1 MKRREFSV
9 SAAAALAVT
18 STALVVSPA
27 AQAQTKPQAGKD
39 YAALDTRAPV
49 DTPADKVE
57 VIEFFW
63 YNCSH
68 CNAFEPA
75 LNNWIKAQPKDVV
88 VKRVPVAFQDSFI
101 PQQKLYYTL
110 EALGKVDALHDKVFQ
125 AIHVEKQA
133 LNTDA
138 KILEW
143 AVKQG
148 LDKAKFL
155 EAYNSFGVAGKVKRA
170 TLLQD
175 AYKVEGVPSIGI
187 AGRYYTDGSRTG
199 SMAKVLQVTD
209 ALIAENRK
217 R

>member
-9 SAAAALAVT
+9 SAASVLAASTVTLATV
-18 STALVVSPA
+18 PA
-27 AQAQTKPQAGKD
+27 HAQNKPQAGKE
-39 YAALDTRAPV
+39 YAVLDTRAPV

-63 YNCSH
+63 YSCPH

-75 LNNWIKAQPKDVV
+75 LNNWIKALPKDVV
-88 VKRVPVAFQDSFI
+88 LKRVPVAFQDSFV
-101 PQQKLYYTL
+101 PLQKLYYAL
-110 EALGKVDALHDKVFQ
+110 EALGKVEALHDKVFY

-138 KILEW
+138 KILDW

-155 EAYNSFGVAGKVKRA
+155 EAYNSFSVAGKVKRA
-170 TLLQD
+170 TLLQE
-175 AYKVEGVPSIGI
+175 AYKVEGVPALGV
-187 AGRYYTDGSRTG
+187 AGRYYTDGSRAG
-199 SMAKVLQVTD
+199 SMGRALQVTD
-209 ALIAENRK
+209 ALVADARK
-217 R
+217 AR

>member
-9 SAAAALAVT
+9 SAASVLAASTVTLAAMPVH
-18 STALVVSPA
+18 
-27 AQAQTKPQAGKD
+27 AQNKPQAGKD
-39 YAALDTRAPV
+39 YAVLDTRAPV

-63 YNCSH
+63 YSCSH

-88 VKRVPVAFQDSFI
+88 IKRVPVAFQDSFI
-101 PQQKLYYTL
+101 PQQKLFYAL
-110 EALGKVDALHDKVFQ
+110 EALGKVEALHDKVFY

-138 KILEW
+138 KILDW

-148 LDKAKFL
+148 LDKAKFQ
-155 EAYNSFGVAGKVKRA
+155 EAYNSFSVAGKVKRA
-170 TLLQD
+170 TLLQE
-175 AYKVEGVPSIGI
+175 AYKVEGVPALGI
-187 AGRYYTDGSRTG
+187 AGRYYTDGSRSG
-199 SMAKVLQVTD
+199 SMGRALQVTD
-209 ALIAENRK
+209 TLVADARK
-217 R
+217 AR

>member
-1 MKRREFSV
+1 MKRRAFSV
-9 SAAAALAVT
+9 SAATVLAASTVSLAH
-18 STALVVSPA
+18 
-27 AQAQTKPQAGKD
+27 AQTPALIKPQADKD
-39 YAALDTRAPV
+39 YSELKTRAPV

-63 YNCSH
+63 YSCPH

-75 LNNWIKAQPKDVV
+75 LNTWLKAQPKDVV

-101 PQQKLYYTL
+101 PQQKLFYAL
-110 EALGKVDALHDKVFQ
+110 EALGKVDALHDKVFY

-148 LDKAKFL
+148 LDKAQFQ
-155 EAYNSFGVAGKVKRA
+155 EAYNSFSVAGKVKRA
-170 TLLQD
+170 AVLQD
-175 AYKVEGVPSIGI
+175 AYKVEGVPALGI
-187 AGRYYTDGSRTG
+187 AGRYYTDGTRAG
-199 SMAKVLQVTD
+199 SMGRALQVTD
-209 ALIAENRK
+209 ALVAETRK
-217 R
+217 AR